1 MQRCVRILTARRMES
16 TCAARYDHEC
26 FSQAYSEASKQQ
38 CYFFPKSVNHDKN
51 ALFVCSA
58 CGKQLR
64 SGCMRKSKYG
74 GQFRLCVLNNSLKT
88 LFILF
93 LSTAFPFCF
102 DTITA
107 NRSRSR
113 EFLLK
118 ITFMNEFLHLFPVEN
133 NKEISFFPDN
143 ICFLLSVFAKDKIL
157 IKNNYF
163 SSEAVNFFRPL
174 ALLALM
180 TFLPPSEADLLRK
193 PWVLILFLF
202 DG

>member
-1 MQRCVRILTARRMES
+1 MVS
-16 TCAARYDHEC
+16 TCSMGYDHEC
-26 FSQAYSEASKQQ
+26 FSHVYNNASKQQ
-38 CYFFPKSVNHDKN
+38 CYSFSESVNHDKN
-51 ALFVCSA
+51 ALFICSA
-58 CGKQLR
+58 CGKKLR
-64 SGCMRKSKYG
+64 SVCMRKSKYG
-74 GQFRLCVLNNSLKT
+74 GQLRLCVLINSLNI

-93 LSTAFPFCF
+93 LLTAFPFFF

-107 NRSRSR
+107 NRSCSR

-118 ITFMNEFLHLFPVEN
+118 ITFKKELLHFFPVEN
-133 NKEISFFPDN
+133 NKEISFSPDK
-143 ICFLLSVFAKDKIL
+143 ICFFLSVFAKDKIL
-157 IKNNYF
+157 IENNYF

-180 TFLPPSEADLLRK
+180 TFLPPADADLLRK